1 MSWGTCYGASNNIHF
16 DYPPIMDD
24 GRNYSDWQPGAAMNE
39 KMKEDA
45 GIKTNWQYR
54 RYLTQN
60 ADEIIKYN
68 QILACNQCGSCPVRY
83 ENQETSN
90 SPFLYKSSEEKTMP
104 YGYVNSDLKNLYLSK
119 QDLEQRLNSP
129 QINQEDYL
137 KKGIQNYN

>member
-24 GRNYSDWQPGAAMNE
+24 GRNYSEWQPGAALNE
-39 KMKEDA
+39 KLKQEA
-45 GIKTNWQYR
+45 GIKSNWQYR

-60 ADEIIKYN
+60 ADEIIKLN
-68 QILACNQCGSCPVRY
+68 QIAACNQCGSCPVRH
-83 ENQETSN
+83 ENQETTN
-90 SPFLYKSSEEKTMP
+90 SPFLYKSSEEKTTP

-119 QDLEQRLNSP
+119 QDLEQRLRAP
-129 QINQEDYL
+129 EINQEDYL